1 MASAYIY
8 QAINALLYMHEKKI
22 IHRDLKPENLLI
34 SKGEIKLADF
44 GLAINFNEK
53 SSEKRITFCGT
64 LDYISPEMF
73 TRK

>member
-1 MASAYIY
+1 MASIYIY
-8 QAINALLYMHEKKI
+8 QAINALLYLHEKKI

-34 SKGEIKLADF
+34 SNGEIKLADF
-44 GLAINFNEK
+44 GVAVDFNER

-73 TRK
+73 NRK